1 MNKIYTWFIKRRKY
15 IYLSTLLLLIF
26 TQLITIT
33 VVARMWKFEKIFKL
47 LRYLCYLMLTFLACE
62 SFYRKVLNGTIKGI
76 IKKTY
81 MFFKEHILLLLFIL
95 SSFASMV
102 VSKEMIPLILLLLI
116 VNASEYDFDET
127 LRLIIILNVIVFILT
142 VLGGYLGI
150 LPDVI
155 ITRGDTIRHSYGY
168 IYPTEFLSHYC
179 FIILMY
185 IYLKKDQFS
194 IKDFVLS
201 NIFNLIFFK
210 MSDSRLDFLII
221 LFATGLALLFSYKPA
236 ILKKIAKPIYVN
248 GILILSIIISF
259 ITSVFYNGNSSLFSK
274 INQLLS
280 QRLLLGNNALS
291 YYGLK
296 MFGQKI
302 EWIGSGGSGIYRNFE
317 QIDYNYVDC
326 SYLQYALSFG
336 VLFMLVIVLL
346 YVLAIKHEYFESRKY
361 SLFIFAVVF
370 VISIIEPR
378 LLNIQMNPFILL
390 LGSIIT
396 FSNKEIIKLIKG
408 ERKNGTV

>member
-1 MNKIYTWFIKRRKY
+1 MYDWFTKKRKY
-15 IYLSTLLLLIF
+15 IYLCTLLLLIF

-33 VVARMWKFEKIFKL
+33 VVAQMWKFEKLFKL
-47 LRYLCYLMLTFLACE
+47 LRYLCYFILVLLACE
-62 SFYRKVLNGTIKGI
+62 SFYRKVLHRTFKGM
-76 IKKTY
+76 IKKTLV
-81 MFFKEHILLLLFIL
+81 FSKKHLLLFIFVL
-95 SSFASMV
+95 VSFASMI
-102 VSKEMIPLILLLLI
+102 VSKEMIPLILLLII
-116 VNASEYDFDET
+116 VNASEYDFDRT
-127 LRLIIILNVIVFILT
+127 LHFIFILNIVVFLLT
-142 VLGGYLGI
+142 VIGGYLGF
-150 LPDVI
+150 LPDVV

-179 FIILMY
+179 FIVLMY
-185 IYLKKDQFS
+185 IFLKKDQFG

-201 NIFNLIFFK
+201 NIFNFIFFK

-221 LFATGLALLFSYKPA
+221 LFATGLALLFACQPA
-236 ILKKIAKPIYVN
+236 VLKKIAKPIYVN
-248 GILILSIIISF
+248 GILLFSIVISF
-259 ITSVFYNGNSSLFSK
+259 TTSVFYNGNSSLFSK
-274 INQLLS
+274 LNQLLS

-302 EWIGSGGSGIYRNFE
+302 EWIGSGGSGIYRTFD

-326 SYLQYALSFG
+326 SYLQYTLSFG
-336 VLFMLVIVLL
+336 VIFMLMIILL
-346 YVLAIKHEYFESRKY
+346 YILAVKHEYLENRNY
-361 SLFIFAVVF
+361 SLFISAVVF

-390 LGSIIT
+390 LGSIIML
-396 FSNKEIIKLIKG
+396 SNKEIIKLIKG

>member
-1 MNKIYTWFIKRRKY
+1 MNKIYNWFIRRRMY

-33 VVARMWKFEKIFKL
+33 VVAQMWKFEKIFKL
-47 LRYLCYLMLTFLACE
+47 LRYLCYFVLVFLACE
-62 SFYRKVLNGTIKGI
+62 SFYRKVLHNSLKGMI
-76 IKKTY
+76 RKTLV
-81 MFFKEHILLLLFIL
+81 FFKEHILLLLFIL
-95 SSFASMV
+95 ASFTSML
-102 VSKEMIPLILLLLI
+102 VSKEMIPLILFLLI

-127 LRLIIILNVIVFILT
+127 LHLIIILNVIVFLLT
-142 VLGGYLGI
+142 VLGGYFGF

-179 FIILMY
+179 FIVLMY
-185 IYLKKDQFS
+185 IYLKKDQFG
-194 IKDFVLS
+194 IKDFFLS
-201 NIFNLIFFK
+201 NIFNFIFFK

-221 LFATGLALLFSYKPA
+221 LFATGLGLLFSCRPGV
-236 ILKKIAKPIYVN
+236 LKKIAKSIYVN
-248 GILILSIIISF
+248 GILLFSILISF
-259 ITSVFYNGNSSLFSK
+259 ISSVFYNGNSSLFSK
-274 INQLLS
+274 LNQLLS

-302 EWIGSGGSGIYRNFE
+302 EWIGSGGSGIYRTFD

-336 VLFMLVIVLL
+336 IVFMLVMILL
-346 YVLAIKHEYFESRKY
+346 YMLAIKHEYLENRNY
-361 SLFIFAVVF
+361 SLFIFAVIF

-390 LGSIIT
+390 LGSIIML
-396 FSNKEIIKLIKG
+396 SNKEILKLIKG